1 MCDARRCHRTGVPCE
16 LVTHHDPRR
25 PLLLGGLGQGEEKLG
40 MMRMRLKR
48 HRWFPKLLKCRDPL
62 VFSVGWRRFQ
72 SLPVFAGACPCKAEP
87 LEFRES
93 RLAWHGAGRGAA
105 SGVRVRS

>member
-1 MCDARRCHRTGVPCE
+1 MRTLLPVAASSTTSPYTPPPPGLPCE

-25 PLLLGGLGQGEEKLG
+25 PLLVGGLGQGEEKLG
-40 MMRMRLKR
+40 MMRLRLKR

-72 SLPVFAGACPCKAEP
+72 SLPVYAGGAE
-87 LEFRES
+87 
-93 RLAWHGAGRGAA
+93 GADVAP
-105 SGVRVRS
+105 